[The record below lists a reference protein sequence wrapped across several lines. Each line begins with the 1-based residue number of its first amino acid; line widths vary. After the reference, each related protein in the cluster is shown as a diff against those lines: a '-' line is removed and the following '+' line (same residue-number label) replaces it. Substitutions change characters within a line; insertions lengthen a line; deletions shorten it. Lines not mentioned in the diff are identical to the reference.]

1 MKRYFGQNFLKNK
14 SIINSIV
21 DAIGIERND
30 FVLEIGPGRGALTDV
45 INCNFG
51 GQINFTIIEKDT
63 DLIPF
68 LIEKYSEDDIRV
80 VNNDFLKFDLNSY
93 LMKPN
98 IRDRKVKVFG
108 NLPYNVSSPI
118 LFKLLFF
125 RRYIKDQHV
134 MLQKEVADRL
144 IAFPRRKSYG
154 RLSVLMQS
162 FYDIEHLINVDAINF
177 YPVPKVQSVF
187 LRMRPNDLYVKNLLD
202 EPTFFSVVKQAFSMK
217 RKMIKNCLSGL
228 VCSKELENLDVPPT
242 GRAEQISVGKFV
254 EIANFIY
261 KKNVS

>member
-45 INCNFG
+45 INFNFG
-51 GQINFTIIEKDT
+51 DQINFTIVEKDT

-68 LIEKYSEDDIRV
+68 LIEKYSKDDVRV

-98 IRDRKVKVFG
+98 IQDRKIKVFG

-125 RRYIKDQHV
+125 
-134 MLQKEVADRL
+134 
-144 IAFPRRKSYG
+144 KSSI
-154 RLSVLMQS
+154 LVLP
-162 FYDIEHLINVDAINF
+162 H
-177 YPVPKVQSVF
+177 
-187 LRMRPNDLYVKNLLD
+187 
-202 EPTFFSVVKQAFSMK
+202 
-217 RKMIKNCLSGL
+217 
-228 VCSKELENLDVPPT
+228 
-242 GRAEQISVGKFV
+242 
-254 EIANFIY
+254 
-261 KKNVS
+261 